1 MISLEEKDL
10 NKHWPIIEATIFLVL
25 FSFAAQ
31 IYTFSLSASSKKEFS
46 GAVYAAGNVPVVGA
60 GVSANGSQGSGV
72 AVTDSSGHYSIT
84 EGLKTGTYSVEVFA
98 IGYLIYK
105 TDNVNV
111 NVGQTTSGIDAILQK
126 SGAVSGTVTDAVTHN
141 PLGNILIVAYNP
153 SNGTYGFQAMTASDG
168 TYDIATNLV
177 TGSYNITVLF
187 PEGHV
192 SQSTT
197 ASVTVGVE
205 TANVNFAL
213 AESGIIIG
221 RITTPNGTP
230 LKDVTVTAF
239 SNGGS
244 YGYATTN
251 ATGYYR
257 IANGLGTDSYT
268 VMAISGMNMNE
279 TSNVMVTAGQ
289 VTSGVDMW
297 LTVSPPTP
305 SGIITG
311 TVTDQSNGKPI
322 ASATVSAT
330 GSGSGTAETDQN
342 GNYVISS
349 NLGTGTYTVSV
360 DALGYQSQNIT
371 GVSVTVDVVTANVNF
386 QLSKL
391 PHEQSGTIT
400 GTVQGEANP
409 IPELQYPIIV
419 ALMATLMAVAATR
432 VFSRTKRFER
442 QRTKI
447 LQ

>member
-1 MISLEEKDL
+1 MIPLEEKDL
-10 NKHWPIIEATIFLVL
+10 NKHWLIVEATIFVVL

-31 IYTFSLSASSKKEFS
+31 IYTFSLSASSKEFS
-46 GAVYAAGNVPVVGA
+46 GVVYAAGNVPVVGA

-111 NVGQTTSGIDAILQK
+111 NVGQTTSGIDALLQK

-141 PLGNILIVAYNP
+141 PLGNIMIVAYNP
-153 SNGTYGFQAMTASDG
+153 SNGTFGFEAMTASDG

-205 TANVNFAL
+205 TQNVNFAL

-257 IANGLGTDSYT
+257 MANGLGTDSYT

-279 TSNVMVTAGQ
+279 TSNVVVTAGQ

-371 GVSVTVDVVTANVNF
+371 GVSVTVNLVTANVNF

-409 IPELQYPIIV
+409 IPELQYPIAV
-419 ALMATLMAVAATR
+419 ALIATLMAVAATR

-442 QRTKI
+442 QRTRI
-447 LQ
+447 SQ